1 MRKTGKRE
9 TAIACLVFLG
19 GLGVNA
25 AASDW
30 FNYDATNTIAVLG
43 ILAAPLM
50 IFVGG
55 MFGLDSYA
63 KQIVPQQENETPPA
77 NWPSN
82 DEVG

>member
-9 TAIACLVFLG
+9 TALACLGFLG
-19 GLGVNA
+19 ALGMNA
-25 AASDW
+25 AAADW
-30 FNYDATNTIAVLG
+30 FNYPAANTLSVLG
-43 ILAAPLM
+43 ILAAPVM

-77 NWPSN
+77 NWPPN